1 MAAPKAAAEKAF
13 EELVRDYADCPFTR
27 SSTEK
32 PKSTIGEIA
41 SRELHELRQLSIGCE
56 APEISGV
63 DLDGHAMSL
72 SEYRGKVVLLVFW
85 ASWCGPCM
93 ADVPHEKELFERFKG
108 RPFTIVGING
118 DTTLNAAQK
127 AVSQNQML
135 WRSFGPGAA
144 TGGDI
149 AKQWNV
155 RVWPTVYVIDHRGI
169 IREKHLRRE
178 ELDEPLNTL
187 IVAAEAK
194 AP

>member
-1 MAAPKAAAEKAF
+1 
-13 EELVRDYADCPFTR
+13 
-27 SSTEK
+27 
-32 PKSTIGEIA
+32 
-41 SRELHELRQLSIGCE
+41 
-56 APEISGV
+56 
-63 DLDGHAMSL
+63 
-72 SEYRGKVVLLVFW
+72 
-85 ASWCGPCM
+85 M

-135 WRSFGPGAA
+135 WRSFWPGAA